1 MGAISNPDWGITD
14 AIGPME
20 SCIELKLVSVPSMD
34 YLASSSPPQGEVFL
48 RGPCVTTGYFNRP
61 QETEETFTADG
72 WMRTGDIGEIDQN
85 GMLRVI
91 DRKKNLVKTLR
102 GEYIAL
108 EKVSI
113 LLLPTYWGYCAKGT

>member
-1 MGAISNPDWGITD
+1 MGAISNPDWGVTD

-20 SCIELKLVSVPSMD
+20 SCVELKLVSVPSMN
-34 YLASSSPPQGEVFL
+34 YVASSNPPQGEVFL

-61 QETEETFTADG
+61 QETEEAFTGDG

-108 EKVSI
+108 EKVSV
-113 LLLPTYWGYCAKGT
+113 LLRPTFKDA

>member
-20 SCIELKLVSVPSMD
+20 SCIELKLVSVPSMN
-34 YLASSSPPQGEVFL
+34 YVASSSPPQGEIFL
-48 RGPCVTTGYFNRP
+48 RGPSITTSYFNRP
-61 QETEETFTADG
+61 SETQETFTVDG
-72 WMRTGDIGEIDQN
+72 WMRTGDIGEMDQK

-91 DRKKNLVKTLR
+91 DRKKNLIKTLR

-108 EKVSI
+108 EKVV
-113 LLLPTYWGYCAKGT
+113 